1 MSKQS
6 EAKAKQGW
14 RKKPD
19 TCADCR
25 HFSSDKHQIPDYWIP
40 NRFWT
45 KETNL
50 RCSLGGFKTGKSN
63 TCDRF
68 VVKPIKQ

>member
-6 EAKAKQGW
+6 EAKTKQGW

-19 TCADCR
+19 TCAECR
-25 HFSSDKHQIPDYWIP
+25 HFTLDRVRVEQSWSQMYWM
-40 NRFWT
+40 

-68 VVKPIKQ
+68 SAKPDAQ